1 MMVEIAVNLQIS
13 MDMSIHNTAQ
23 NAYALKG
30 EGKASIYNIQIC
42 KLEHDK
48 KKETTITFCNYQ
60 MLNMYNYY
68 TA

>member
-1 MMVEIAVNLQIS
+1 MVEIAVNILIS

-30 EGKASIYNIQIC
+30 EGKASIYNARIC

-48 KKETTITFCNYQ
+48 KKETNIMN
-60 MLNMYNYY
+60 
-68 TA
+68 A